1 MVRGCSNPMAPS
13 RHALL
18 TPFTRTQAGLSRLL
32 SLTLQ
37 AGWESASCLKRFAS
51 KSRIQNTPC
60 AIGDGLAHA
69 GVIPAVRVC
78 LFQPR
83 PASLATNRAKSVAR
97 SGRLPFLI
105 PMKVNRFLFLISTLS
120 ALTLINL
127 PAIEPAPQTAK
138 KPLSNEYHGTTVED
152 PYQWLEND
160 EDPEVKKWSDA
171 QSQRTRAYLDKLP
184 DRAAI
189 EKQLTEWYAKT
200 SPSYFSLVSRPGI
213 LFAMKFQPPKQQPL
227 LVTLVSADDLK
238 SEKVVLD
245 PNVLDAKGT
254 TAIDWFVPS
263 LDGKYVTVSLSKGG
277 SEDGTLHFYETA
289 TGKALPDTIAHVQYP
304 TAGGSAAWNS
314 DGTGIYYTRFPRKGE
329 RADADLNFYQQI
341 YFHKLGTPDTKD
353 TYSIG
358 KDFPR
363 IAEITLAASRD
374 SKYIL
379 ATVANGDGGDFAHY
393 LLGPDGTWKQITQ
406 FSDQIKLARLGRD
419 NALYLLSRAGA
430 PRGKILRLPLDV
442 PELKNAAEIVASG
455 EAVIEQIVP
464 STDALYVADL
474 LGGPSQIRRFDLN
487 GKNETTVSTPQISAV
502 QELLALEDGSLLFR
516 DVSYTEPA
524 AWFRC
529 TNEKTEPV
537 KTPLRS
543 TSPVSF
549 SDIEV
554 RREFATSKDGTR
566 IPLNIIFRQGMKR
579 DGHDPTLLYGYGG
592 YGISMSPNFEF
603 TRRLWF
609 DRGGVYVVAN
619 IRGGGEFGEDWHKA
633 GNLTKKQNVFDDFA
647 AAAEYLI
654 KENYTRPVKLAIQG
668 GSNGGLLMGAM
679 ITQHPDLMRAV
690 VSSVGI
696 YDMLR
701 VELAPNGAFNVTEF
715 GTVKDPEQF
724 KALYA
729 YSPYHQVVDGTKYPS
744 ILMMTG
750 ANDGRVAPY
759 HSRKMTARLDEA
771 NKSNNPILLRTSS
784 SAGHGIG
791 TALCERIKQSE
802 DIYAFLFAQL
812 GMTKEM
818 TKH

>member
-1 MVRGCSNPMAPS
+1 M
-13 RHALL
+13 
-18 TPFTRTQAGLSRLL
+18 
-32 SLTLQ
+32 
-37 AGWESASCLKRFAS
+37 SA
-51 KSRIQNTPC
+51 T
-60 AIGDGLAHA
+60 
-69 GVIPAVRVC
+69 
-78 LFQPR
+78 
-83 PASLATNRAKSVAR
+83 
-97 SGRLPFLI
+97 
-105 PMKVNRFLFLISTLS
+105 RFLFIVATVAGVGLGDLR
-120 ALTLINL
+120 A
-127 PAIEPAPQTAK
+127 AEPAPETPK
-138 KPLSNEYHGTTVED
+138 KPVSTKYQGVTVED
-152 PYQWLEND
+152 PYQWLEEDND
-160 EDPEVKKWSDA
+160 PQVKSWSDA
-171 QSQRTRAYLDKLP
+171 QNQRTRQYLDKLP

-200 SPSYFSLVSRPGI
+200 SPSYSSLVSRPGI

-227 LVTLVSADDLK
+227 LVTLASADDLK
-238 SEKVVLD
+238 SERVVLD
-245 PNVLDAKGT
+245 PNVLDSKGA

-263 LDGKYVTVSLSKGG
+263 LDGKYVAVSLSKGG

-304 TAGGSAAWNS
+304 TAGGSAAWNG
-314 DGTGIYYTRFPRKGE
+314 DGSRIYYTRFPRKGE
-329 RADADLNFYQQI
+329 RPEADLNFYQQI
-341 YFHKLGTPDTKD
+341 YFHKLGTPDTED

-358 KDFPR
+358 ADFPR
-363 IAEITLAASRD
+363 IAEITLEASRD
-374 SKYIL
+374 GKYIL

-406 FSDQIKLARLGRD
+406 FSDQIKNARLGCD
-419 NALYLLSRAGA
+419 DALYLISRAGA
-430 PRGKILRLPLDV
+430 PRGKILRLPLDA
-442 PELKNAAEIVASG
+442 PELKNAAEIVPVG
-455 EAVIEQIVP
+455 DAVIERVVL
-464 STDALYVADL
+464 STDALYVGDL

-487 GKNETTVSTPQISAV
+487 GKNSTIIPIPQISAV
-502 QELLALEDGSLLFR
+502 QEMLALEDGSLLFR

-529 TNEKTEPV
+529 LNGKTEPA
-537 KTPLRS
+537 KTALRS

-549 SDIEV
+549 ADIEV
-554 RREFATSKDGTR
+554 RREFATSKDGAK
-566 IPLNIIFRQGMKR
+566 IPLNILFRKGMKP
-579 DGHDPTLLYGYGG
+579 DGSNPTLLYGYGG
-592 YGISMSPNFEF
+592 YGISMSPNFDF

-654 KENYTRPVKLAIQG
+654 KEKYTRPEKLAIQG
-668 GSNGGLLMGAM
+668 GSNGGLLMGVM
-679 ITQHPDLMRAV
+679 ITQHPDLFRAV

-729 YSPYHQVVDGTKYPS
+729 YSPYHHVVDGTKYPS
-744 ILMMTG
+744 VLMMTG

-771 NKSNNPILLRTSS
+771 NKSGSPILLRTSS
-784 SAGHGIG
+784 SAGHGQG
-791 TALCERIKQSE
+791 TALSERVKQLA
-802 DIYAFLFAQL
+802 DIYAFLFTQL
-812 GMTKEM
+812 GMTKQ
-818 TKH
+818 

>member
-1 MVRGCSNPMAPS
+1 
-13 RHALL
+13 
-18 TPFTRTQAGLSRLL
+18 
-32 SLTLQ
+32 
-37 AGWESASCLKRFAS
+37 
-51 KSRIQNTPC
+51 
-60 AIGDGLAHA
+60 
-69 GVIPAVRVC
+69 
-78 LFQPR
+78 
-83 PASLATNRAKSVAR
+83 
-97 SGRLPFLI
+97 
-105 PMKVNRFLFLISTLS
+105 MKANRFLFLIS
-120 ALTLINL
+120 ALIGLALINL
-127 PAIEPAPQTAK
+127 PAIAPPPQTPK
-138 KPLSNEYHGTTVED
+138 KPHSDDYHGVTVED

-160 EDPEVKKWSDA
+160 EDPEVKAWSDT
-171 QSQRTRAYLDKLP
+171 QSQWTRAYLDKLP

-200 SPSYFSLVSRPGI
+200 SPSYFSLVSRPRI
-213 LFAMKFQPPKQQPL
+213 LFAMKFQPPKQQPF
-227 LVTLVSADDLK
+227 LVTLVSPDDLK

-263 LDGKYVTVSLSKGG
+263 LDGKHVAVSLSKGG

-304 TAGGSAAWNS
+304 TAGGSAAWNA
-314 DGTGIYYTRFPRKGE
+314 DGSGIYYTRFPRKGE
-329 RADADLNFYQQI
+329 RPEADLNFYQQV
-341 YFHKLGTPDTKD
+341 YFHKLGTPDAED
-353 TYSIG
+353 AYSIG

-363 IAEITLAASRD
+363 IAEIALEASRD
-374 SKYIL
+374 GKYVL
-379 ATVANGDGGDFAHY
+379 ASVANGDGGDFAHY
-393 LLGPDGTWKQITQ
+393 LLGPDGRWTQVTQ
-406 FSDQIKLARLGRD
+406 FSDQIKAAQLGRD
-419 NALYLLSRAGA
+419 SALYLLSRAGA
-430 PRGKILRLPLDV
+430 PRGKILRLPLDT
-442 PELKNAAEIVASG
+442 PELRDAVEIVPAG
-455 EAVIEQIVP
+455 EAVIGQIVP
-464 STDALYVADL
+464 TADALYVGDV
-474 LGGPSQIRRFDLN
+474 LGGPSQIRRFGLD
-487 GKNETTVSTPQISAV
+487 GKGEAIIPLPKISAV
-502 QELLALEDGSLLFR
+502 QEMLALEDNSLVFR
-516 DVSYTEPA
+516 DVSYAQPA
-524 AWFRC
+524 AWFHC
-529 TNEKTEPV
+529 AQGKTEPL
-537 KTPLRS
+537 KTALRS

-549 SDIEV
+549 ADIEV
-554 RREFATSKDGTR
+554 TREFATSKDGAK
-566 IPLNIIFRQGMKR
+566 IPLNIVFRKGMKR
-579 DGHDPTLLYGYGG
+579 DGQNPTLLYGYGG
-592 YGISMSPNFEF
+592 YGISMAPNFDF

-619 IRGGGEFGEDWHKA
+619 IRGGGEFGEEWHKA

-654 KENYTRPVKLAIQG
+654 KDKYTRPEKLAIQG

-729 YSPYHQVVDGTKYPS
+729 YSPYHRVVDGTKYPS

-750 ANDGRVAPY
+750 ANDGRVAPF

-771 NKSNNPILLRTSS
+771 NKSDNPILLRTSS

-791 TALCERIKQSE
+791 TALSERIKQSA

-812 GMTKEM
+812 GMTSSPNASHE
-818 TKH
+818 

>member
-1 MVRGCSNPMAPS
+1 M
-13 RHALL
+13 
-18 TPFTRTQAGLSRLL
+18 
-32 SLTLQ
+32 
-37 AGWESASCLKRFAS
+37 RFY
-51 KSRIQNTPC
+51 RI
-60 AIGDGLAHA
+60 
-69 GVIPAVRVC
+69 
-78 LFQPR
+78 
-83 PASLATNRAKSVAR
+83 
-97 SGRLPFLI
+97 
-105 PMKVNRFLFLISTLS
+105 LFLTCAAS
-120 ALTLINL
+120 ALALINL
-127 PAIEPAPQTAK
+127 PAIEPAPETPK
-138 KPLSNEYHGTTVED
+138 KPFSNEYNGVTVED

-160 EDPEVKKWSDA
+160 QDSEVKKWSDA
-171 QSQRTRAYLDKLP
+171 QNQRTRAYLDQLP
-184 DRAAI
+184 DHAAI

-213 LFAMKFQPPKQQPL
+213 LFAIKFQPPKQQPL

-245 PNVLDAKGT
+245 PNMLDAKGT

-263 LDGKYVTVSLSKGG
+263 LDGRHVAVSLSKGG

-304 TAGGSAAWNS
+304 TAGGSAAWNA

-329 RADADLNFYQQI
+329 RPEADLNFYQQV
-341 YFHKLGTPDTKD
+341 YFHKLGTPDTED

-363 IAEITLAASRD
+363 IAEIVLATSRD
-374 SKYIL
+374 GRYVL

-393 LLGPDGTWKQITQ
+393 LLGPDGNWKQITQ
-406 FSDQIKLARLGRD
+406 FSDQIKAARLGRD
-419 NALYLLSRAGA
+419 NALYLLSRADA
-430 PRGKILRLPLDV
+430 PRGKILRLPLETA
-442 PELKNAAEIVASG
+442 ELKDAVEIVPAG
-455 EAVIEQIVP
+455 EAVIEKIVP
-464 STDALYVADL
+464 TADALYLGDL
-474 LGGPSQIRRFDLN
+474 LGGPSQIRRFELD
-487 GKNETTVSTPQISAV
+487 GKGATIIPIPKTSDI
-502 QELLALEDGSLLFR
+502 QEMLALEDNSLLFR
-516 DVSYTEPA
+516 DVSYTEPP
-524 AWFRC
+524 AWFHCAQGR
-529 TNEKTEPV
+529 TEPV
-537 KTPLRS
+537 KTALRN

-549 SDIEV
+549 ADIEV
-554 RREFATSKDGTR
+554 RREFATSNDGTK
-566 IPLNIIFRQGMKR
+566 IPLNILFRKGIRR
-579 DGHDPTLLYGYGG
+579 DGQNPTLLYGYGG
-592 YGISMSPNFEF
+592 YGISMSPNFDF

-619 IRGGGEFGEDWHKA
+619 IRGGGEFGEGWHKA

-654 KENYTRPVKLAIQG
+654 KEKYTRPEKLAIEG

-679 ITQHPDLMRAV
+679 ITQHPDLMQAV

-715 GTVKDPEQF
+715 GTVKNPAQL

-729 YSPYHQVVDGTKYPS
+729 YSPYHHVVDGTKYPS

-771 NKSNNPILLRTSS
+771 NKSDNPILLRTTS

-791 TALCERIKQSE
+791 TALSERIKQSA

-812 GMTKEM
+812 GMTSQPQ
-818 TKH
+818 

>member
-1 MVRGCSNPMAPS
+1 
-13 RHALL
+13 
-18 TPFTRTQAGLSRLL
+18 
-32 SLTLQ
+32 
-37 AGWESASCLKRFAS
+37 
-51 KSRIQNTPC
+51 
-60 AIGDGLAHA
+60 
-69 GVIPAVRVC
+69 
-78 LFQPR
+78 
-83 PASLATNRAKSVAR
+83 
-97 SGRLPFLI
+97 
-105 PMKVNRFLFLISTLS
+105 MKTNRFLFVICAITTL
-120 ALTLINL
+120 ALFVL
-127 PAIEPAPQTAK
+127 PAAEPATETPK
-138 KPLSNEYHGTTVED
+138 KPVSTKYQGVTVDD
-152 PYQWLEND
+152 PYQWLEKDD
-160 EDPEVKKWSDA
+160 EPEVKAWSDTWN
-171 QSQRTRAYLDKLP
+171 QRTRQYLDQLP
-184 DRAAI
+184 DRSAI

-200 SPSYFSLVSRPGI
+200 SPSYSSLVSRPGL

-227 LVTLVSADDLK
+227 LVTLTSADDLK
-238 SEKVVLD
+238 SEKIVLD

-263 LDGKYVTVSLSKGG
+263 LDGKYVAVSLSKGG

-289 TGKALPDTIAHVQYP
+289 TGKALPDAIAHVQYP
-304 TAGGSAAWNS
+304 TAGGSAAWNA

-329 RADADLNFYQQI
+329 RPEADLNFYQQV

-363 IAEITLAASRD
+363 IAEIVLEGSRD
-374 SKYIL
+374 ARYIL
-379 ATVANGDGGDFAHY
+379 ASVANGDGGDFEHY
-393 LLGPDGTWKQITQ
+393 LLVPEGSAPGEWKQITK
-406 FSDQIKLARLGRD
+406 FSDQIKAAHLGRD
-419 NALYLLSRAGA
+419 NALYLLSRNAA
-430 PRGKILRLPLDV
+430 PRGKVLRLPLET
-442 PELKNAAEIVASG
+442 PELNKAVEIVPTG
-455 EAVIEQIVP
+455 QPVIQRIIP
-464 STDALYVADL
+464 TADALFVGDL
-474 LGGPSQIRRFDLN
+474 LGGPSQIRRFGLD
-487 GKNETTVSTPQISAV
+487 GKSETIIPVPKISDV
-502 QELLALEDGSLLFR
+502 QEMVALEDGSLLFR
-516 DVSYTEPA
+516 DQSYTEPA
-524 AWFRC
+524 AWFHC
-529 TNEKTEPV
+529 PKEKAEPV
-537 KTPLRS
+537 KTALRN

-549 SDIEV
+549 ADIEV
-554 RREFATSKDGTR
+554 AREFATSRDGAK
-566 IPLNIIFRQGMKR
+566 IPLNIIFRKGMKR
-579 DGHDPTLLYGYGG
+579 DGQNPTLLYGYGG

-609 DRGGVYVVAN
+609 DHGGVYVVAN

-654 KENYTRPVKLAIQG
+654 KEKYTRPEKLAIQG

-690 VSSVGI
+690 VSQVGI

-729 YSPYHQVVDGTKYPS
+729 YSPYHHVVDGTKYPS

-759 HSRKMTARLDEA
+759 HSRKMVARLDEA
-771 NKSNNPILLRTSS
+771 NKSQNPILLRTST

-791 TALCERIKQSE
+791 TALNERIKQLA

-812 GMTKEM
+812 GMTSKAG
-818 TKH
+818 